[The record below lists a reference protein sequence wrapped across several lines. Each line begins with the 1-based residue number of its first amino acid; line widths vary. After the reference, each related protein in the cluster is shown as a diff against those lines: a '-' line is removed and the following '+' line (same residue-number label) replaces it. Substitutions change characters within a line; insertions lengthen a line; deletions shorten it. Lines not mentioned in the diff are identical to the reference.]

1 MENKRYGSLSSS
13 VNPQELSLTVTSSAQ
28 MMVSLAVA
36 FGWLTATG
44 AESILEQ
51 IPVIVATGYA
61 TYQGCL
67 VLYGAVRKVIVAVT
81 ARY

>member
-13 VNPQELSLTVTSSAQ
+13 VDPQELSLTVTSSAQ

-44 AESILEQ
+44 AESIIEQ

-61 TYQGCL
+61 TYQGCM
-67 VLYGAVRKVIVAVT
+67 VLWGAVRKVIVAIT
-81 ARY
+81 AKY